1 MKEIFDEYSGMFVE
15 IIVMSIFVDAMM
27 KLTQQF
33 LSISV

>member
-1 MKEIFDEYSGMFVE
+1 MKEIFDEYSGMFME
-15 IIVMSIFVDAMM
+15 IMVMSIFVDTMM